1 MDIAWAAFGICIIVG
16 FVFYILA
23 KYWQRLLVSHSWSIQ
38 RLSERVQALEAME
51 DPDFRRRL
59 SDSTPS
65 PLEQVYTFTFRLS
78 ERFWKD
84 TLQATPEE
92 LAYVKSHGQFL
103 GSIKIERWR
112 GHSVVTIF
120 ELLPQSRSAGW
131 QSRSIDLYP
140 LGDGYVRGD
149 VYPSELPDENSSA
162 TLWELPLSAASEAA
176 LGEPP
181 GSLELRLEASALVL
195 CARHRRFG
203 AGHANGSGSAPDG
216 LGEKVFFIVP
226 FDEAKIAAY
235 RTDDGLEASADS
247 DALARHAAPWL
258 AFYAHQDEGQ
268 GVDWQLCVRDLVKKA
283 EWERWKIFEHWEPRR
298 VKEVE

>member
-1 MDIAWAAFGICIIVG
+1 MDIAWAALGICIVVG
-16 FVFYILA
+16 FVFYVLA
-23 KYWQRLLVSHSWSIQ
+23 KFWQRLLMSHSWSIQ

-59 SDSTPS
+59 SDSTPA
-65 PLEQVYTFTFRLS
+65 PLEQVYTFSFRLS
-78 ERFWKD
+78 DRFWKD

-92 LAYVKSHGQFL
+92 LAYVRSYGKFL

-149 VYPSELPDENSSA
+149 AYPARLPTENSSV
-162 TLWELPLSAASEAA
+162 TLWELPLAAASEAA
-176 LGEPP
+176 LAEPP
-181 GSLELRLEASALVL
+181 GSLELRFEENALVL
-195 CARHRRFG
+195 CAGHGRFG
-203 AGHANGSGSAPDG
+203 SGHENGSGPEPD
-216 LGEKVFFIVP
+216 EKVFFIVP
-226 FDEAKIAAY
+226 FDEAKISAY
-235 RTDDGLEASADS
+235 RAEDGLEASKDS
-247 DALARHAAPWL
+247 DGLARQAAPWL